1 MLDLKFIREN
11 VEKVRSGIQ
20 AKNAAIDLDE
30 LLDLDR
36 KRRETIQKAD
46 DRKAV
51 RNKAS
56 DEIANLKKN
65 KQDASAVIE
74 RMKKISA
81 EIKALDESLRDIES
95 RIYEIQIRIPNIP
108 HESVPIGPDESHNR
122 LISEWGEKPAFDFE
136 PKPHWDLGEL
146 HGILELDR
154 AARLSG
160 SNFTAFRGAG
170 ARLVRGLINFMID
183 LHVRKHGYEE
193 VWVPFV
199 VRPEIMF
206 GTSQLPKMEEDMYRV
221 EKDDLYLIPTA
232 EVPVTNLHR
241 EEILDIDM
249 LPVRYVAYTPCFRR
263 EAGSYGAD
271 TRGLMRVH
279 QFDKVEMVQF
289 VRPEESYRALETL
302 RGHAEDVL
310 RLLNL
315 PYRVVSLASGD
326 ISFGAAKCYDLEVW
340 AAGLNR
346 WLEVSSCSN
355 YESFQARRMNL
366 RFRREEGGKTEYVH
380 TLNGS
385 GLALP
390 RLIIAI
396 MENYQKADGRIEIPE
411 VLREYVGMDVIGS
424 SK

>member
-11 VEKVRSGIQ
+11 VEQVKKGIQ
-20 AKNAAIDLDE
+20 AKNAHVDLDE
-30 LLDLDR
+30 LLNLDK
-36 KRRETIQKAD
+36 KRRDMIQKAD
-46 DRKAV
+46 NLKAV

-56 DEIANLKKN
+56 DEIAQLKKN
-65 KQDASAVIE
+65 KLDAYSVIE
-74 RMKKISA
+74 RMKNVSA
-81 EIKALDESLRDIES
+81 EIKNLDDSLRRVES
-95 RIYEIQIRIPNIP
+95 EIYEIQIRIPNIP
-108 HESVPIGPDESHNR
+108 HASVPIGPDESHNQLVR
-122 LISEWGEKPAFDFE
+122 EWGEKKLFGFE
-136 PKPHWDLGEL
+136 PKPHWELGDL
-146 HGILELDR
+146 HGILDLDR

-160 SNFTAFRGAG
+160 SNFTAFKGAG

-183 LHVRKHGYEE
+183 LHVQKHGYEE

-206 GTSQLPKMEEDMYRV
+206 GTSQLPKMEEDMYKV

-241 EEILDIDM
+241 EEILNAEQ
-249 LPVRYVAYTPCFRR
+249 LPIRYVAYTPCFRR

-279 QFDKVEMVQF
+279 QFDKVEMVQL
-289 VRPEESYRALETL
+289 VRPEDSYQALETL
-302 RGHAEDVL
+302 VGHAEDVL
-310 RLLNL
+310 KLLKL
-315 PYRVVSLASGD
+315 PYRVLSLASGD

-340 AAGLNR
+340 ASGLNR

-355 YESFQARRMNL
+355 YEGFQARRMNL
-366 RFRREEGGKTEYVH
+366 RFRREEGGKTEFIH

-390 RLIIAI
+390 RTIIAI
-396 MENYQKADGRIEIPE
+396 MENYQLDDGRIEVPE
-411 VLREYVGMDVIGS
+411 VLRDEVGLDIIG
-424 SK
+424 

>member
-1 MLDLKFIREN
+1 MLDMKYIREN
-11 VEKVRSGIQ
+11 VEQVRKGIE
-20 AKNAAIDLDE
+20 AKNGNINLDE
-30 LLDLDR
+30 LLDMD
-36 KRRETIQKAD
+36 KRRRQMIQKAD
-46 DRKAV
+46 DLKSV

-56 DEIANLKKN
+56 DEIARLKKN
-65 KQDASAVIE
+65 KQNADSVIE
-74 RMKKISA
+74 QMKKVSA
-81 EIKALDESLRDIES
+81 EIKNLDESLRLIES
-95 RIYEIQIRIPNIP
+95 QMYEMQIRIPNLP
-108 HESVPIGPDESHNR
+108 HKSVPIGPDESYNQ
-122 LISEWGEKPAFDFE
+122 LISEWGEKPAFDFQ
-136 PKPHWDLGEL
+136 PKSHWDLGDL
-146 HGILELDR
+146 HGILDLDR

-160 SNFTAFRGAG
+160 SNFTVFKGKG

-183 LHVRKHGYEE
+183 VHVKKHGYQE

-206 GTSQLPKMEEDMYRV
+206 GTSQLPKMEEDMYKV

-241 EEILDIDM
+241 EEILNDDQ
-249 LPVRYVAYTPCFRR
+249 LPIRYVAYTPCFRR

-289 VRPEESYRALETL
+289 VRPEDSYSALENL

-315 PYRVVSLASGD
+315 PYRVLSLASGD

-340 AAGLNR
+340 ASGLNR

-355 YESFQARRMNL
+355 YEGFQARRMNL
-366 RFRREEGGKTEYVH
+366 RFRREKGGKTEYVH

-390 RLIIAI
+390 RILIAI
-396 MENYQKADGRIEIPE
+396 MENYQLADGRIEIPE
-411 VLREYVGMDVIGS
+411 VLREYVNMDVIS
-424 SK
+424 